1 MREGTRRKE
10 IIKLLSDIDEPISAK
25 EIAQDLGLRAKEVRT
40 VYNHLDH
47 VAKSVR
53 SNGKRLLMVPPRCK
67 ECGYVFNNMKR
78 ARQPH
83 RCPRCKS
90 ERIEPPRFII
100 R

>member
-1 MREGTRRKE
+1 MREETRRKE
-10 IIKLLSDIDEPISAK
+10 IIRLLSQVDEPITAK
-25 EIAQDLGLRAKEVRT
+25 EIAHDLGMRVREVRSI
-40 VYNHLDH
+40 YNHLDH

-67 ECGYVFNNMKR
+67 VCGYVFENIKK
-78 ARQPH
+78 ARRPH
-83 RCPRCKS
+83 RCPKCRS